1 MPPVLFAVAPGGPRL
16 RKDGCPNSVVPERP
30 PARAIPVA
38 GARLEVCLGFQA
50 TGNGGEEPREQVDF
64 GFVVHQKEVSE
75 VVRTGALVPLPP
87 HYQLMTCISMAV
99 LGIFDN
105 WVRL

>member
-1 MPPVLFAVAPGGPRL
+1 MRIVSRLLSSLSQNSPVTGHGEKLDPGQLVNGV
-16 RKDGCPNSVVPERP
+16 DY
-30 PARAIPVA
+30 
-38 GARLEVCLGFQA
+38 LGFQA
-50 TGNGGEEPREQVDF
+50 TGNGGGEPREQVDF
-64 GFVVHQKEVSE
+64 GFVIHHKELSE